1 MIIAVAVDEDPPLQA
16 ALTPHSHSENVQ
28 CSKTYWRTETMR
40 RISLKR

>member
-1 MIIAVAVDEDPPLQA
+1 MIIAAAVDEESPSSGSA
-16 ALTPHSHSENVQ
+16 HPHSHSENVQ